1 MHKMVFGSLDAL
13 HEKYM
18 ALSLRPCLEQGFFF
32 FFFAGRNFGCI
43 AFLWN
48 FFFLIGPFGT

>member
-32 FFFAGRNFGCI
+32 FLQGGILDVLHSFGI
-43 AFLWN
+43 
-48 FFFLIGPFGT
+48 FFFL